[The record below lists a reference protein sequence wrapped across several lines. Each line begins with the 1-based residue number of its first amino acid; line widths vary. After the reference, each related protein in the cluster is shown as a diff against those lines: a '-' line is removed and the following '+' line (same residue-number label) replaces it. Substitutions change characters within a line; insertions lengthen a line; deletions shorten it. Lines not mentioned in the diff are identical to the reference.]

1 MSSDNGF
8 YRYGSLEE
16 GFSFSNNRPQQQ
28 QRQPFTD
35 YGLLDGVSFNIA
47 SPPIQTCLEEASLD
61 LRNQSNVGF
70 NYTPLLTFISKGV
83 VLL

>member
-1 MSSDNGF
+1 MTHWRKDSVSPSIDH
-8 YRYGSLEE
+8 E
-16 GFSFSNNRPQQQ
+16 QQQ
-28 QRQPFTD
+28 QPFTD